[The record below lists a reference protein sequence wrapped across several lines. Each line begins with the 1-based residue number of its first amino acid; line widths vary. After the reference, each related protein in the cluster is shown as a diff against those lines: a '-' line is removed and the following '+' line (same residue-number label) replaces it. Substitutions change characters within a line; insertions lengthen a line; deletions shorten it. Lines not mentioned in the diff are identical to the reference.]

1 MATPFIDFRPA
12 EVRKNKETYIL
23 YYVLDPTTDR
33 LKRMRVRC
41 NRVKSPGER
50 KRYTALLCAEI
61 NRKLYNGWNPL
72 IGEEAATKRVSIVEA
87 ATDPRG
93 AGDTPHNAR
102 EVPAA
107 KGRRRKMLHVSSLY
121 AELCPIVFN
130 HQIFLIF
137 APQNNRQCTTA
148 DHTVLCSP

>member
-23 YYVLDPTTDR
+23 YYVLDPTTDK

-87 ATDPRG
+87 ATDFVRQKEKDLRK
-93 AGDTPHNAR
+93 DTVR
-102 EVPAA
+102 SYRSKLSFFTGWCE
-107 KGRRRKMLHVSSLY
+107 KTGISDWR
-121 AELCPIVFN
+121 
-130 HQIFLIF
+130 
-137 APQNNRQCTTA
+137 
-148 DHTVLCSP
+148 

>member
-23 YYVLDPTTDR
+23 YYVLDPTSDK

-72 IGEEAATKRVSIVEA
+72 IGEEATTKRVSIVEA

-102 EVPAA
+102 EVHAA
-107 KGRRRKMLHVSSLY
+107 KGRHQKMLHVSSLN

-148 DHTVLCSP
+148 DHFILCSP